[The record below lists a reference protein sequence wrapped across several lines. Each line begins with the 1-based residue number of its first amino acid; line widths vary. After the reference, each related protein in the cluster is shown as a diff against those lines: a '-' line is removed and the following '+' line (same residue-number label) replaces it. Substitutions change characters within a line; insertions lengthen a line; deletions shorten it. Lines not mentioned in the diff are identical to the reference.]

1 MRIRVDHA
9 TTYQYETPADGVV
22 QALRLT
28 PSNHEAQ
35 RVLSWRIDIDADGL
49 LRARRDAF
57 GNVLHLFYAE
67 APVTSLTI
75 RVAGE
80 ADVEDAAGLVK
91 GAIEPFPTGVFL
103 RQTPATAPDQ
113 ALVRWARQTASDDP
127 LETLHALMSS
137 LHARMTFVP
146 GATEVTTGAAEAF
159 RRKRGVCQD
168 YAQILAGAARALGI
182 PARYVSGHLA
192 HADGSERD
200 ASHAWVEA
208 YVADLGWTGF
218 DPANGVSPN
227 ETYLRVAAGL
237 DYLDCAPIR
246 GARRGGGAER
256 LSVAVTAARAPR
268 QRQQ

>member
-9 TTYQYETPADGVV
+9 TTYDYDAPADGVV

-28 PSNHEAQ
+28 PSNHEGQ
-35 RVLSWRIDIDADGL
+35 RILTWRVDIDADGT

-67 APVTSLTI
+67 APVTRLTI

-80 ADVEDAAGLVK
+80 ADVEDTAGVVRA
-91 GAIEPFPTGVFL
+91 AIEPFPAGVFL
-103 RQTPATAPDQ
+103 RQTPATAPDE
-113 ALVRWARQTASDDP
+113 ALARWARGRERDEP
-127 LETLHALMSS
+127 LETLHALMAD
-137 LHARMTFVP
+137 LHERMSFEP
-146 GATEVTTGAAEAF
+146 GTTEVTTGAAEAF

-168 YAQILAGAARALGI
+168 YAQILAGAARGLGI

-192 HADGSERD
+192 HADGSEQD

-208 YVADLGWTGF
+208 LVPDLGWTGF
-218 DPANGVSPN
+218 DPANGVCPG

-256 LSVAVTAARAPR
+256 LSVAVTAGKAPR